1 MIEYGVYT
9 ALVTPFL
16 NGEVSYECLKNLL
29 DAQVVSGVK
38 GVVICGTTGESPTLS
53 SEEYQSIIRYTTEY
67 VGDKILVFVGVGS
80 NNTKEAVRKTVLANK
95 FNISGVLAVT
105 PYYNKPTQSGLLDYF
120 EQIATATNKSVIL
133 YSVPSRCGVEIS
145 VETIRVL
152 SSKFE
157 NICSLKEATDNCAR
171 IDAIREVVGEDFT
184 ILSGNDSMTIPFMS
198 LGAKGVIS
206 VASNIYPEKMVQIVE
221 HGYNGK
227 FKDALK
233 IYCELYPVINK
244 LFIETNPLPIK
255 FLLQQKGIIASY
267 EARSPLGML
276 SQNSINE
283 LKNVLC

>member
-16 NGEVSYECLKNLL
+16 NGEVSYECLQKLL

-53 SEEYQSIIRYTTEY
+53 SEEYQDIIRYTTEY
-67 VGDKILVFVGVGS
+67 VGNKIQVFVGVGS
-80 NNTKEAVRKTVLANK
+80 NNTKEAVRKTVLADK

-145 VETIRVL
+145 VETIRIL

-171 IDAIREVVGEDFT
+171 VDAIREVVGEDFT

-221 HGYNGK
+221 YGYNGN

-233 IYCELYPVINK
+233 AYRELYPIVNK

-255 FLLQQKGIIASY
+255 FLLQQQGIIASC

-276 SQNSINE
+276 SQNSMNE
-283 LKNVLC
+283 LKKVLC